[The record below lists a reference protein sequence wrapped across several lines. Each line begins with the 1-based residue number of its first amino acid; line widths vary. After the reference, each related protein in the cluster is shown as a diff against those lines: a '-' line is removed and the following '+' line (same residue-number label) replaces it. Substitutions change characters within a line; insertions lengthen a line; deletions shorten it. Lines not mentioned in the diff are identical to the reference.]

1 LAPNVHAAEGCFSA
15 ACFIL
20 TPAVTGKELRVTDNP
35 RVSTRRVYTGRVINL
50 DVDTVRFPNGSV
62 GELEMI
68 RHPGASAVVPF
79 LSDPA
84 GDDPQVMLIR
94 QYRYAA
100 ERYLYEVPAGRLD
113 ADEPPDVCARRELR
127 EETGCEAE
135 RVEHL
140 TTIYTTP
147 GFTDE
152 KIHLF
157 MAVGLTRGDMA
168 HEADEFIEVET
179 MPLSRALSLVERGE
193 IQDAKTALA
202 LLYAAGFRAGR

>member
-1 LAPNVHAAEGCFSA
+1 VE
-15 ACFIL
+15 
-20 TPAVTGKELRVTDNP
+20 TGVDQTNIGKIGG
-35 RVSTRRVYTGRVINL
+35 RRAYTGRIINL
-50 DVDTVRFPNGSV
+50 DVDTVRFPDGST
-62 GELEMI
+62 GEIEMI
-68 RHPGASAVVPF
+68 RHSGASAVVPF

-100 ERYLYEVPAGRLD
+100 NGYLYEIPAGRLENGED
-113 ADEPPDVCARRELR
+113 PADCARRELQ
-127 EETGCEAE
+127 EETGCRAE
-135 RVEHL
+135 RVERL

-157 MAVGLTRGDMA
+157 MAVGLTMGESGR
-168 HEADEFIEVET
+168 EADEFMTVET
-179 MPLSRALSLVERGE
+179 VTLSRSLEMVERGE
-193 IQDAKTALA
+193 IQDAKTALG